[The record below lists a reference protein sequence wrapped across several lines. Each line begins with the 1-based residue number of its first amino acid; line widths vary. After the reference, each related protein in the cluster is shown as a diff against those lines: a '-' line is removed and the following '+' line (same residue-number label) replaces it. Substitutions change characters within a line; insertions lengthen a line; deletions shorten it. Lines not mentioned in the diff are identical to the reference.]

1 MFIFLL
7 FFFNLLIIFLIN
19 FFFKKFSFL
28 IDKKQLPHKN
38 LTSLD
43 NIPISGGLIII
54 LNLFIFSKDYILNLF
69 SILIFILG
77 IFSDLFIIKKS
88 LKKFIIQFLILFS
101 FIYFYEVKILS
112 TRIFFID
119 YFLDNNFFSICLTLF
134 CLLILINGS
143 NFIDGVN
150 TLSCGYFILINLV
163 IIYLINK
170 GVFFYD
176 SINFFYLLLVLF
188 IIFLFNFFS
197 KLYLGDSGAF
207 VLSFI
212 FGYILINIS
221 NNNLISISPFFI
233 LLLLWYPAFENL
245 FSIIRKYLTKSHP
258 YKPDHFH
265 FHQLL
270 FTFLKNNNFFS
281 KHYANTFS
289 GIFINSYNA
298 IIFFI
303 GSFFY
308 NSSLQLGILI
318 FFNILVYTSFY
329 IILKKKFS

>member
-1 MFIFLL
+1 
-7 FFFNLLIIFLIN
+7 
-19 FFFKKFSFL
+19 
-28 IDKKQLPHKN
+28 
-38 LTSLD
+38 
-43 NIPISGGLIII
+43 
-54 LNLFIFSKDYILNLF
+54 
-69 SILIFILG
+69 
-77 IFSDLFIIKKS
+77 
-88 LKKFIIQFLILFS
+88 
-101 FIYFYEVKILS
+101 
-112 TRIFFID
+112 
-119 YFLDNNFFSICLTLF
+119 LF

-163 IIYLINK
+163 IIYFINK

-176 SINFFYLLLVLF
+176 SLNFSYLFLVLF

-212 FGYILINIS
+212 FGYVLINIS
-221 NNNLISISPFFI
+221 NNNLLLISPFFI

-258 YKPDHFH
+258 YKPDNLH

-270 FTFLKNNNFFS
+270 FIFFKKNNFFS
-281 KHYANTFS
+281 KQYVNTLS
-289 GIFINSYNA
+289 GVFINSYNA
-298 IIFFI
+298 LIFFI

-308 NSSLQLGILI
+308 NSSLELGILI
-318 FFNILVYTSFY
+318 LFNILVYTSLY
-329 IILKKKFS
+329 IILKKKI